1 MSFKLSDLIDLDKIP
16 MKIFIFL
23 GIISG
28 ILIFSTDSFIESLRM
43 TEFRKDYGKFF
54 GPIFLASISFIAL
67 SIVYYLKDKLENRF
81 NKKKRNNLIIE
92 HLESLDLHEQAVIRE
107 FLIQEKKTVI
117 MPIDDPTVA
126 GLLDK
131 GILRMVTNIGTGLYI
146 PLTLTKIADR
156 KLKDTSLIGFQ
167 NNIDDDTIFMNLLAN
182 RPKWATSISYNTFR
196 E

>member
-1 MSFKLSDLIDLDKIP
+1 